1 MESRTK
7 KPKTCACVP
16 TAVVILPNASHVSG
30 YGLLVI
36 RLLLGAG
43 VPSQAKLTSPQSGGV
58 CWCLLKLSNGFTA
71 STSPQQHYVN
81 GKESNQQ
88 LLYSPPDIQLFPIT
102 IAGLIFLLL
111 IMVKSWLWVASP
123 VLKMRGNKRYIT
135 LTDESQNATLTLRMS
150 DRS

>member
-43 VPSQAKLTSPQSGGV
+43 VPSQAKLTSQQSGGV
-58 CWCLLKLSNGFTA
+58 CWCLLKLSTSLIA
-71 STSPQQHYVN
+71 STSPHQQHVN
-81 GKESNQQ
+81 VKESDQQ
-88 LLYSPPDIQLFPIT
+88 LLYSSPDIQLFPIT
-102 IAGLIFLLL
+102 NAGLICLLL
-111 IMVKSWLWVASP
+111 IMVKSCLRAASP
-123 VLKMRGNKRYIT
+123 ILKMRGNKRYIT
-135 LTDESQNATLTLRMS
+135 LTDESQNATLTPRMS